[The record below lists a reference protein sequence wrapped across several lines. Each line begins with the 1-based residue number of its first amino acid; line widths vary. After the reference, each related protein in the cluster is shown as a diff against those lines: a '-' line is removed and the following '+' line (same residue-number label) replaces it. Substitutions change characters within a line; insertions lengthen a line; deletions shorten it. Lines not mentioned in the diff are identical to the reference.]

1 MNQLLGFLIWNQDFL
16 LYLKLMPN
24 KGIHKPSFPFAQNPT
39 QTTSQT
45 SKISQQMNKPK
56 QNAAFKNSLI

>member
-1 MNQLLGFLIWNQDFL
+1 MHELLGFLIWNQDFL

-24 KGIHKPSFPFAQNPT
+24 KEIHKPSFPFAQYPI
-39 QTTSQT
+39 QLTSQM
-45 SKISQQMNKPK
+45 SKITQQMNKPK